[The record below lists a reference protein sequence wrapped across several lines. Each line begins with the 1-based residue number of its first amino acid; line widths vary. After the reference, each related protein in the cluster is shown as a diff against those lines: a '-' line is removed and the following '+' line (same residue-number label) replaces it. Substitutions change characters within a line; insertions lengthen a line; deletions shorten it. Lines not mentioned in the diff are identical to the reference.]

1 MEIKT
6 TGALNYLRQKM
17 EEQSN
22 GRKEKKEKNN
32 MLLLEKYLDVN
43 LSNVNY
49 SDVAEIVKD
58 RWASLWRKRE
68 QLLWIKKVNNVD
80 YPVLSIINDFMNGK
94 ITKECITKI
103 YKKITKNI

>member
-1 MEIKT
+1 MKIKT

-17 EEQSN
+17 EEQRNS
-22 GRKEKKEKNN
+22 RKEKKEKNN

-94 ITKECITKI
+94 ITKESITKI